1 MDYIMW
7 LFIGILIYLA
17 IGEIFIYLTRAY
29 VDGFWTEFMIFF
41 LWPIL
46 VIIFC
51 ICCIYF
57 GWKEMYKKVKKYEQ
71 REL

>member
-7 LFIGILIYLA
+7 ILTGIIIYWTIGYM
-17 IGEIFIYLTRAY
+17 FIYLTSAY
-29 VDGFWTEFMIFF
+29 EEGFWAELSVI
-41 LWPIL
+41 LSWPLL

-71 REL
+71 RKL